1 MELEKKKYWI
11 LLYGLAVGVLF
22 DIFFYNKTLGISYPA
37 FIVLII
43 MVVAMVF
50 YKDFGRLKNKAW
62 IWSIPIIMLS
72 LTFAIYSNQILKIL
86 NFLIILYLLVM
97 MTSLVSDTNRSDW
110 SDIRFLADFF
120 KRIFMPF
127 RFIHMPFI
135 TFFRIKGDD
144 GQDKRRVLP
153 RIAIGLLISIP
164 ILALIIWLLS
174 SADIVF
180 KDLFINIPVSK
191 IIKHFFLIL
200 AITVY
205 AICFLWSLLKAHDE
219 DRQEKY
225 SKIKWKRFLDPVI
238 LITLLFLLNV
248 VFTVFSIIQFKYL
261 FGGESFILPSAY
273 TYAEY
278 ARRGFFELVVVAII
292 NFIILLL
299 AISFIKREN
308 RKTHLLSKMLL
319 SLLAGFTFVMLS
331 SAFYRMLVYE
341 QAYGFTYLRIFV
353 QAFMVLM
360 FFLFILNIVF
370 IWYQR
375 LPIIKGYFITTLVVY
390 ILLNFANVDVIIAR
404 NNIYRYEKTGQI
416 DMDYLKELS
425 YDATPEL
432 ERLLSDDSKKDAVIS
447 YFNEIKPGLE
457 SQISWQSF
465 NLSRSSAIKI
475 IERYT
480 QK

>member
-11 LLYGLAVGVLF
+11 LFYGLVIGILF
-22 DIFFYNKTLGISYPA
+22 DVLFYNKTLGISYPV
-37 FIVLII
+37 FIFLILI
-43 MVVAMVF
+43 VIAVVF

-72 LTFAIYSNQILKIL
+72 LTFSIYSNQILKIL
-86 NFLIILYLLVM
+86 NFLIIPYLLVM
-97 MTSLVSDTNRSDW
+97 MISLVSDTNRSDW
-110 SDIRFLADFF
+110 PDVRFLLDFL
-120 KRIFMPF
+120 KRVFIPF
-127 RFIHMPFI
+127 RFIHIPFI

-180 KDLFINIPVSK
+180 KDIFINIPVSK

-205 AICFLWSLLKAHDE
+205 AISFLWSLLKAYDE
-219 DRQEKY
+219 KKQEKY
-225 SKIKWKRFLDPVI
+225 NKIRWKRFLDPVI
-238 LITLLFLLNV
+238 LITILFLLNV

-278 ARRGFFELVVVAII
+278 ARRGFFELVVVAVI
-292 NFIILLL
+292 NFIILLI
-299 AISFIKREN
+299 AISFIKKEN
-308 RKTHLLSKMLL
+308 KKTHLVSKILL

-353 QAFMVLM
+353 QAFMILM
-360 FFLFILNIVF
+360 FFLFIINMVF
-370 IWYQR
+370 IWYQK
-375 LPIIKGYFITTLVVY
+375 LPLIKGYFITTLVVY
-390 ILLNFANVDVIIAR
+390 IMLNFANVDVIIAR

-416 DMDYLKELS
+416 DMEYLKELS
-425 YDATPEL
+425 YDAVPEMG
-432 ERLLSDDSKKDAVIS
+432 RLLSDDSKKEAVIS
-447 YFNEIKPGLE
+447 YFNEIRPGLE
-457 SQISWQSF
+457 TQISWQSF
-465 NLSRSSAIKI
+465 NLSRSSAIKT